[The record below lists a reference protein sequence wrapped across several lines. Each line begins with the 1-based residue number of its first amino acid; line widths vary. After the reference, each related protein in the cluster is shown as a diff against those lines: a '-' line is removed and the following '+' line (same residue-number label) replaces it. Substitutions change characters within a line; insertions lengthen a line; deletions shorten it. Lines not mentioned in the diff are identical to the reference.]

1 MFTVRKKVTCAV
13 LGLFAFAGV
22 GLAQNTTIDS
32 FNEAKKLLEKKVYPD
47 HRITIYC
54 NAVFDKKKNITLPDG
69 FTTSK
74 HEKRSHRVEWE
85 HVVPAEN
92 FGRAF
97 PEWRDGHPD
106 CVDSKGRDFKG
117 RRCAE
122 KVNMTYRHM
131 QADMYNLYPAIGSVN
146 ALRSNINFG
155 MLPGA
160 KSDFGTCQMK
170 IEGNTVEPPESARGV
185 IARTYKYM
193 DAAYKEFNMS
203 RQQKQ
208 LMDAWDKMYPVDA
221 WECERAR
228 RVEKIQKNRN
238 EIVAKAC
245 EKAGL

>member
-1 MFTVRKKVTCAV
+1 MFTDRKKIACAA
-13 LGLFAFAGV
+13 LGLFAFAGAV
-22 GLAQNTTIDS
+22 FAQNTTIDS
-32 FNEAKKLLEKKVYPD
+32 FNEAKKLLERKVYPD
-47 HRITIYC
+47 HRVTIYC
-54 NAVFDKKKNITLPDG
+54 NAAFDKKKNITLPEG
-69 FTTSK
+69 FTASK

-146 ALRSNINFG
+146 ALRSNLNFG
-155 MLPGA
+155 MLPGE
-160 KSDFGTCQMK
+160 KSDFGACQMK
-170 IEGNTVEPPESARGV
+170 IEGNTAEPPESARGV

-228 RVEKIQKNRN
+228 RIERIQKNRN